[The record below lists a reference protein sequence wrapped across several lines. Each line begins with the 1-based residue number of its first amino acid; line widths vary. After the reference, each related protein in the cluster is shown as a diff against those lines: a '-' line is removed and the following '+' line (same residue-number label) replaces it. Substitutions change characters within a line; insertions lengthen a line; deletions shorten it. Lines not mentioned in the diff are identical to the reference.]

1 MEVGTSISK
10 AFNYPYTCRSCKLQ
24 SWTKVVVTVNPL
36 APDVVIL
43 NFTSTLIWGQGRY
56 NIDFGGGG
64 CMDGVC
70 VTTLLST
77 IVAW

>member
-1 MEVGTSISK
+1 MELGTSIIK
-10 AFNYPYTCRSCKLQ
+10 AFNYSYTCRSCKLQ

-56 NIDFGGGG
+56 NIDLGGGG
-64 CMDGVC
+64 WGGVC
-70 VTTLLST
+70 VTTLLPT